1 MMARDARRRRC
12 SVVWFGNVYC
22 PSAKVEGK
30 GMDPNSPEFPQYWQE
45 LNPGMTIC
53 GKEPGQPV
61 ENPGADLSIVETA
74 VQTLS
79 TSGYFQM
86 PEIVAGSVA
95 EQMKRC
101 FELTRNAGWPPVFVF
116 VYDEFWRVYR
126 RPILVRFLTRALGEG
141 YHQLP
146 YFWGH
151 YVAANSSGWRPHAD
165 GPSALHKLTVWLAL
179 SDATLENGCMY
190 VVRRNSDTEKIS
202 NGFLESETKSFPA
215 GDLATFL
222 QHTKALPVAAGSYL
236 GWGANVVHWG
246 SMSSPFANPRLSI
259 SAEFASC
266 RPNPRAQELPLLEA
280 DPAAPLPTFERRLHL
295 VASAITSYE
304 RFEVGLLRYLALA
317 EQLLHRTAAVSS
329 SPRA

>member
-1 MMARDARRRRC
+1 
-12 SVVWFGNVYC
+12 
-22 PSAKVEGK
+22 
-30 GMDPNSPEFPQYWQE
+30 MDPNSPEFQKAVMELRSRAVTESFDLDTRLKNALDPQYWQE

-53 GKEPGQPV
+53 AKEPGEPA
-61 ENPGADLSIVETA
+61 ENHGADLSVVETA
-74 VQTLS
+74 LQTLS

-86 PEIVAGSVA
+86 PGVVAGSVA
-95 EQMKRC
+95 EQMRRC
-101 FELTRNAGWPPVFVF
+101 FDLTRNAGWPPVFVF

-126 RPILVRFLTRALGEG
+126 GPKLVRFLTRALGEG

-151 YVAANSSGWRPHAD
+151 YVAPNSRGWRPHAD
-165 GPSALHKLTVWLAL
+165 GPSVLHKLTVWLAL

-202 NGFLESETKSFPA
+202 NGFLDSGTKSFPA
-215 GDLATFL
+215 GDLAKFL

-246 SMSSPFANPRLSI
+246 STSSPFANPRLSI
-259 SAEFASC
+259 SAEFASHH
-266 RPNPRAQELPLLEA
+266 PNQRAEEPPLLEA
-280 DPAAPLPTFERRLHL
+280 DPAAPLPTFELRLRL
-295 VASAITSYE
+295 IASVIESYE
-304 RFEVGLLRYLALA
+304 RFEVGQLRYLALA
-317 EQLLHRTAAVSS
+317 KQLLRRTAAVSG